1 MRINWKND
9 EDAISTIR
17 KFGLTPERKTIAVS
31 EIDAKKSRHNHARRT
46 AIIDQ
51 NVDDYA
57 DAMAAGDVFPE
68 IVVARIDGAKTLVI
82 AGGNHRYAAAIK
94 NDATELDAIFIECD
108 ARTFELLCPALNLY
122 CGQREDRTTRVQ
134 QAADASMRMGIS
146 IKQAAEEYRVPLHS
160 VTNAVAVKKV
170 IVEASK
176 MGQRADDLAPCYL
189 RNLAPIMTDATLLPL
204 ALELC
209 RTKIN
214 AEDVRVAIKKSR
226 ELPTE
231 ADRIDAFRKSI
242 ADAKKI
248 TVSGRIP
255 KQPVRASLMRSVTSI
270 ETAIGKGETLCAL
283 QVTKE
288 EAVQIAAKLRMFAQ
302 KIASLWAG
310 KE

>member
-9 EDAISTIR
+9 DDAIATIR
-17 KFGLTPERKTIAVS
+17 KFGLVPERKVIYSS
-31 EIDAKKSRHNHARRT
+31 EIDVKKSRHNHARRT
-46 AIIDQ
+46 AIIEQ

-94 NDATELDAIFIECD
+94 NDASELDVIFIECD

-122 CGQREDRTTRVQ
+122 VGQREDRATRVQ
-134 QAADASMRMGIS
+134 QAADASMRMGIT
-146 IKQAAEEYRVPLHS
+146 IKQAAEEYRVPLQS
-160 VTNAVAVKKV
+160 VTNAVAIKKV
-170 IVEASK
+170 VIEASK
-176 MGQRADDLAPCYL
+176 MGQRADDLAPGYL

-204 ALELC
+204 AIELC

-214 AEDVRVAIKKSR
+214 AEDVRVAVKQSR

-231 ADRIDAFRKSI
+231 ADRVQSLRKSI
-242 ADAKKI
+242 ADAKRI

-270 ETAIGKGETLCAL
+270 ETAIGKGDNLCAL

-288 EAVQIAAKLRMFAQ
+288 EAVQITAKLRMFAH
-302 KIASLWAG
+302 KLTSMLAG
-310 KE
+310 GE